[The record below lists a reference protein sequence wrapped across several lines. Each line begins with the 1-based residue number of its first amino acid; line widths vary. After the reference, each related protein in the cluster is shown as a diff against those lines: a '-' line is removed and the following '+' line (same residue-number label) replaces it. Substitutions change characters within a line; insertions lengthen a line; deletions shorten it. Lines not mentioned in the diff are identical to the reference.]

1 MGRRRGVRRC
11 LTKAPKG
18 TRWYGAKKKG
28 RQQKGVTPDSPIREQ
43 EEDGFRGFETSG
55 PMQGDRP
62 LLNCISLFDGISA
75 AYVALTALGIR
86 VGQYFTSEICEPC
99 RRVQERHVPF
109 GVQLGCIEQL
119 TEDVLDSIQVPI
131 HLCIGGSPCA
141 SLSRVNPARQGLH
154 SGTGKLFFD
163 FIRVKNYLL
172 RRAEREGYP
181 FYWCFENTKHLDAA
195 VLSEMNRHLRESPV
209 AVCSS
214 EFSAMKRPRYFWGNL
229 KSLSTPRV
237 PGKCCLVLD
246 DFLDHGRT
254 ALVKTLGTL
263 TTNQESQRGPGGQL
277 PVSERGVPSYL
288 SITEI
293 ERLFGFPAHYTD
305 TGLTSNSTR
314 RAILGRSFCV
324 PVVKVLLEELRL
336 VFQINE

>member
-1 MGRRRGVRRC
+1 M
-11 LTKAPKG
+11 
-18 TRWYGAKKKG
+18 
-28 RQQKGVTPDSPIREQ
+28 
-43 EEDGFRGFETSG
+43 
-55 PMQGDRP
+55 
-62 LLNCISLFDGISA
+62 FDGISA

-209 AVCSS
+209 AV
-214 EFSAMKRPRYFWGNL
+214 
-229 KSLSTPRV
+229 V